1 MARDL
6 PTLKGLQAFEAVC
19 QFNSFTDAARAL
31 NVQQPAISYQIKT
44 LEDELGVKL
53 FARRQGRLMP
63 TATGEVLYETVSRAF
78 DSLRSVSRRIR
89 TQARP
94 VTTIAT
100 YPGIATHWLT
110 PRLPELLERLGTAT
124 RVITLV
130 KDADLL
136 REKTDC
142 WILFGNGRWPGLE
155 ARPLLQEDVCPVAAP
170 SVATR
175 IKAFGKGGLP
185 PGTAIIEQE
194 DPERRWLSWDDWLR
208 RKPGDGGLD
217 GPRISVNDHGLALH
231 MALAGAGVTLG
242 WTAVI
247 EDLLRGG
254 SLVRVSEEHVV
265 SEAGYWLVA
274 RPGFF
279 ETHIGAAALKSLSA
293 KD

>member
-1 MARDL
+1 MANDL
-6 PTLKGLQAFEAVC
+6 PSLKGLQAFEAVC

-53 FARRQGRLMP
+53 FDRRQGRLAP
-63 TATGEVLYETVSRAF
+63 TAAGEILFEAVSRSF
-78 DSLRSVSRRIR
+78 DSLRSVSRRLR

-100 YPGIATHWLT
+100 YPGVATHWLT
-110 PRLPELLERLGTAT
+110 PRLAQLSQKLGTAP
-124 RVITLV
+124 RIITLV

-136 REKTDC
+136 REKADC
-142 WILFGNGRWPGLE
+142 WILFGAGRWPGLE
-155 ARPLLQEDVCPVAAP
+155 ARLLLKEEVCPVAAP
-170 SVATR
+170 AVADGIR
-175 IKAFGKGGLP
+175 ASGKGGLP
-185 PGTAIIEQE
+185 ADAVIIEQE

-208 RKPGDGGLD
+208 LTPEQVGLD
-217 GPRISVNDHGLALH
+217 GPRITVNDHGLALH
-231 MALAGAGVTLG
+231 MALTGAGVTLG

-247 EDLLRGG
+247 QDLLTAG
-254 SLVRVSEEHVV
+254 SLVRVSEHSVA

-279 ETHIGAAALKSLSA
+279 DAQVGAAMLGSLDA
-293 KD
+293 TG